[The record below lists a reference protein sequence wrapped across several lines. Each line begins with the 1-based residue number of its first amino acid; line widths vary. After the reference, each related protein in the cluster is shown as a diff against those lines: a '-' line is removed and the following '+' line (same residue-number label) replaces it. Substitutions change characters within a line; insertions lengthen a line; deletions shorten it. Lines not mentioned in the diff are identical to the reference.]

1 MNIIIL
7 ILKAVINL
15 EKHRIREGRCAN
27 CTIPN
32 LHPSSPDASLIFLRL
47 LQLLS
52 LEALEELS
60 ILKFYLFG
68 PQRRGGSWGEFF
80 QRGEA
85 EKVRR
90 RAEKVAS
97 RAVFTPSEGKNKKG
111 KNAVMGQKCTFS
123 TLISVGKVKRIYR
136 KRWEKWTN
144 FRIS

>member
-47 LQLLS
+47 LQLL